1 MSADAAPESAGDG
14 VRLADVQRVLALFA
28 HGVAGH
34 SLHLQPHEPRP
45 EIGRESV
52 IGTDGSALRVPAE
65 IGAFPSPRHNLGAYL
80 VVVLHQVGQ
89 LLLGTFTFAVEHEV
103 DRWPS
108 RGLLRFAF
116 VKLEDRR
123 IDLAI
128 RRGYP
133 GAAGNLDRFLAH
145 ARSFRPPPAS
155 LPLRDGLAEALAQ
168 HSLGAASVGPLPG
181 DTTGLLERM
190 LAVAG
195 IVEAERAT
203 AMDSARAA
211 IAICALFD
219 ELGPR
224 DAPAD
229 PIDLEEAVDSSGPAT
244 QRAPNEPGGST
255 FEEERDALGL
265 PADDL
270 DGHGIELRGTF
281 TAIDIPYGA
290 IDGQAGTLPDLVTES
305 GSPDASPPDS
315 DERDGSPSP
324 SPVLAGRRS
333 PFESDR
339 SFLYDEWDYH
349 RQGYLKGW
357 CRVYEHRLRGDD
369 HQFLAGV
376 RRRHADLAVQ
386 VRRSFSFV
394 RPESWHRVHST
405 NEGEEFDLDAVIDAM
420 VDRRA
425 GHVTDEHLYI
435 RRERGQREVA
445 TAFLLDMSGST
456 SAPVPDPDAP
466 PAPDFEDDEDPFTF
480 GLRDAPPSQP
490 ERRVLD
496 IAKDALAL
504 MGEALQILGDEYA
517 IYGFSGEGRD
527 GVEFYVAKE
536 LHDAPSTRAWA
547 SLAAME
553 PRRYTRMGP
562 AIRHAATKL
571 GAVSARTKLLIVV
584 SDGYPQDRDYGP
596 VRGDNDYGL
605 HDTARAL
612 QEAERARIATFCVT
626 VDPAGH
632 DYLRTM
638 CAEDR
643 YLVIDDVR
651 ALPRELSKL
660 YRGLSGARPRVSRP
674 N

>member
-1 MSADAAPESAGDG
+1 VTGGAAPDGEGGG
-14 VRLADVQRVLALFA
+14 VRLDEVQRVLALFA
-28 HGVAGH
+28 HGVAGR
-34 SLHLQPHEPRP
+34 SLHLQPQESRP
-45 EIGRESV
+45 DLGRESV
-52 IGTDGSALRVPAE
+52 VGTDGGALRVPAE
-65 IGAFPSPRHNLGAYL
+65 ITAFASTRHNLGAYL
-80 VVVLHQVGQ
+80 VAVLHQVGQ
-89 LLLGTFTFAVEHEV
+89 LLLGTLAFAEEHEMGQ
-103 DRWPS
+103 WPT
-108 RGLLRFAF
+108 RALPRFVF

-123 IDLAI
+123 IDAAI

-133 GAAGNLDRFLAH
+133 GAVGDLDRFLAR
-145 ARSFRPPPAS
+145 ARAVRPPPSS
-155 LPLRDGLAEALAQ
+155 LPLRDALAEALVQ
-168 HSLGAASVGPLPG
+168 HSLGATDIGPLPG
-181 DTTGLLERM
+181 DTTGLLDRM
-190 LAVAG
+190 LHLAGAVDADG
-195 IVEAERAT
+195 AT
-203 AMDSARAA
+203 VHDSARATA
-211 IAICALFD
+211 AICALFD
-219 ELGPR
+219 ELGHH
-224 DAPAD
+224 APAD
-229 PIDLEEAVDSSGPAT
+229 PIDLEEASNSSGPASN
-244 QRAPNEPGGST
+244 RLPSESGGAL

-270 DGHGIELRGTF
+270 DGGGMELRGTF
-281 TAIDIPYGA
+281 TAIDIPNA
-290 IDGQAGTLPDLVTES
+290 TVPGQAGTLPDLVAAS
-305 GSPDASPPDS
+305 GDPDAAPPDNGEGDRS
-315 DERDGSPSP
+315 TAP
-324 SPVLAGRRS
+324 SPVLTGRRS

-357 CRVYEHRLRGDD
+357 CRLYEHRLRGDD

-376 RRRHADLAVQ
+376 RRRHADLAAQ

-425 GHVTDEHLYI
+425 GHVTDEHLYV
-435 RRERGQREVA
+435 RRERALREVA

-456 SAPVPDPDAP
+456 SAAVPDPDAP
-466 PAPDFEDDEDPFTF
+466 PVPEFDDEDPFTF
-480 GLRDAPPSQP
+480 GLRDAPPGPP

-562 AIRHAATKL
+562 AIRHAVTKL

-584 SDGYPQDRDYGP
+584 SDGYPQDKDYGP
-596 VRGDNDYGL
+596 VRGDTDYGL
-605 HDTARAL
+605 HDTARAI

-651 ALPRELSKL
+651 ALPRELTKL
-660 YRGLSGARPRVSRP
+660 YRGLTGARR
-674 N
+674 

>member
-1 MSADAAPESAGDG
+1 VIEG

-28 HGVAGH
+28 HGVAGR
-34 SLHLQPHEPRP
+34 SLHLQPQEPRP
-45 EIGRESV
+45 DIGRES
-52 IGTDGSALRVPAE
+52 ILGTDGDALRVPAE
-65 IGAFPSPRHNLGAYL
+65 IATFASPRHNLGAYL
-80 VVVLHQVGQ
+80 VAVLHQVGQ
-89 LLLGTFTFAVEHEV
+89 LQLGTYEFSVEHEL
-103 DRWPS
+103 DRLPS
-108 RGLLRFAF
+108 RSLLRFVF

-123 IDLAI
+123 IDQAI
-128 RRGYP
+128 RRTYP
-133 GAAGNLDRFLAH
+133 GAIADLERFLAH
-145 ARSFRPPPAS
+145 ARSFRPPPGE
-155 LPLRDGLAEALAQ
+155 LPLRDALAEVVIQ
-168 HSLGAASVGPLPG
+168 HSLGAPEPDPLPG
-181 DTTGLLERM
+181 DTTDLRGRI
-190 LAVAG
+190 LAAARTVD
-195 IVEAERAT
+195 AEWAT
-203 AMDSARAA
+203 VVDSARAA
-211 IAICALFD
+211 AAICALFD
-219 ELGPR
+219 ELGAHH
-224 DAPAD
+224 APAD
-229 PIDLEEAVDSSGPAT
+229 PIDLEEAANSSGPAP
-244 QRAPNEPGGST
+244 QRIPNEAGGGL

-270 DGHGIELRGTF
+270 DGAGIELRGTF
-281 TAIDIPYGA
+281 TAVDIPYTT
-290 IDGQAGTLPDLVTES
+290 IDGRAGTLPDLVAES
-305 GSPDASPPDS
+305 GEPGAAPPETEGN
-315 DERDGSPSP
+315 EREPVP
-324 SPVLAGRRS
+324 SPVLSGRRS

-357 CRVYEHRLRGDD
+357 CRLYEHRLRGDD

-376 RRRHADLAVQ
+376 RRRHADLATQ

-394 RPESWHRVHST
+394 RPESWHRVHAT
-405 NEGEEFDLDAVIDAM
+405 NEGEELDFDAVIAAM

-425 GHVTDEHLYI
+425 GHVTDEHLYV
-435 RRERGQREVA
+435 RRERALREVA

-456 SAPVPDPDAP
+456 SAPVVDPDAP
-466 PAPDFEDDEDPFTF
+466 PPEYEDDEDPFSF
-480 GLRDAPPSQP
+480 GLKEQPPAEP

-547 SLAAME
+547 ALAAME

-562 AIRHAATKL
+562 AIRHATTKL
-571 GAVSARTKLLIVV
+571 GAVAARTKLLIVV
-584 SDGYPQDRDYGP
+584 SDGYPQDKDYGP
-596 VRGDNDYGL
+596 TRGDNSYGL

-651 ALPRELSKL
+651 ALPRELTKL
-660 YRGLSGARPRVSRP
+660 YRGLTGARPPVPARR
-674 N
+674 